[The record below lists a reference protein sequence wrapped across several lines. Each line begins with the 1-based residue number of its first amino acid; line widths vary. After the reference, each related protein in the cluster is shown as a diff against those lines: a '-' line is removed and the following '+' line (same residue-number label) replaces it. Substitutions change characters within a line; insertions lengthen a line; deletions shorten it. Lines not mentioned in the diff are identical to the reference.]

1 MQNKTKKRLKL
12 VLILTPVAL
21 VLILAVVALG
31 AWHKFGAFIVAARSI
46 YKLQDGLYVMEY
58 RGDYGFDKFLA
69 QGGAADDSAVAD
81 YLIGFLSGGY
91 YKKADNEIKPGDFG
105 CTTVCVKDKKG
116 AVYFG
121 RNFDWEKGR
130 AMIVHTV
137 PKNGYESLSTCCLDF
152 LGFGDDYQPDGSM
165 QERIQTLAAIY
176 VPLDGMNEKGL
187 VIADLMAG
195 DDEET
200 HQKTDKPDLTTTT
213 AIRLLLDRAAN
224 VDEAIELLK
233 QYDMNSSIGAA
244 HHFAIADKSGKSV
257 VVEHVNGEMLVA
269 ETNIVTNHYLA
280 DSEKKGV
287 GDEDS
292 HLRFD
297 NISSICEAIQILNQE
312 LQDIEQWHL
321 ENEGLGISAALTP
334 EETKRLEQEP
344 RQSRTPERTCRYL
357 LMSVAQSNYP
367 QTDDGNAVTLWS
379 IVYAPGKQWADFF
392 FRENFQK
399 GRRLF
404 LHPEIN
410 NKNQF
415 ISDAPVVF
423 ID

>member
-1 MQNKTKKRLKL
+1 MKKRWKKVLVWTAVLL
-12 VLILTPVAL
+12 VLIF
-21 VLILAVVALG
+21 AVVALG
-31 AWHKFGAFIVAARSI
+31 AWCKFGTFVVAARSI

-81 YLIGFLSGGY
+81 YLIGFLSGGFY
-91 YKKADNEIKPGDFG
+91 RKADNELKPGNYG
-105 CTTVCVKDKKG
+105 CTTVCVKDKNG

-121 RNFDWEKGR
+121 RNFDWKKGR

-165 QERIQTLAAIY
+165 PERIQTLAAIY
-176 VPLDGMNEKGL
+176 VPVDGMNEAGL

-195 DDEET
+195 DNEET

-224 VDEAIELLK
+224 VDEAVELLK

-257 VVEHVNGEMLVA
+257 VVEYVNGEMLVA

-280 DSEKKGV
+280 DSPKKGV
-287 GDEDS
+287 GDEES
-292 HLRFD
+292 HARFD
-297 NISSICEAIQILNQE
+297 HVSEFIGPDFVLAGGFGAHGNWIIRLPFQE
-312 LQDIEQWHL
+312 VRSCIARVQ
-321 ENEGLGISAALTP
+321 
-334 EETKRLEQEP
+334 
-344 RQSRTPERTCRYL
+344 QS
-357 LMSVAQSNYP
+357 QKKFWYP
-367 QTDDGNAVTLWS
+367 QGGGGDDAVTLWS
-379 IVYAPGKQWADFF
+379 IVYAPGKQWADFY
-392 FRENFQK
+392 FREEDYRH
-399 GRRLF
+399 GHRLF
-404 LHPEIN
+404 LHPALVDPFVREIN
-410 NKNQF
+410 KKNKF
-415 ISDAPVVF
+415 VSDTPVIF

>member
-1 MQNKTKKRLKL
+1 MKKRWKKIL
-12 VLILTPVAL
+12 VWTAVAL
-21 VLILAVVALG
+21 VLILAVIAFG
-31 AWHKFGAFIVAARSI
+31 AWRKFGTFIVAARSI
-46 YKLQDGLYVMEY
+46 HNIQDGLYVMEY
-58 RGDYGFDKFLA
+58 RGDYGLDEFLA
-69 QGGAADDSAVAD
+69 QGGADSDSALGH
-81 YLIGFLSGGY
+81 YLMGYLSGGY
-91 YKKADNEIKPGDFG
+91 YKQADVEIKPGDYG
-105 CTTVCVKDKKG
+105 CSTVCVKDQKG
-116 AVYFG
+116 DVYFG

-137 PKNGYESLSTCCLDF
+137 PEDGYESFSTCDLDF
-152 LGFGDDYQPDGSM
+152 LGFGDDYTPDGSM

-213 AIRLLLDRAAN
+213 AIRVLLDRAAN
-224 VDEAIELLK
+224 VDEAVELLM

-244 HHFAIADKSGKSV
+244 HHFAIADATGKSV
-257 VVEHVNGEMLVA
+257 VVEYVNGEMLVT
-269 ETNIVTNHYLA
+269 ETNVVTNHYLA
-280 DSEKKGV
+280 DCPKKGV
-287 GDEDS
+287 GGEES

-297 NISSICEAIQILNQE
+297 LLNNLIGPDFVLADRFGLAWQEVRALLGPLMQSQI
-312 LQDIEQWHL
+312 
-321 ENEGLGISAALTP
+321 
-334 EETKRLEQEP
+334 KMR
-344 RQSRTPERTCRYL
+344 
-357 LMSVAQSNYP
+357 YP
-367 QTDDGNAVTLWS
+367 QVNDGGNDVTLWS

-392 FRENFQK
+392 FRENFNK

>member
-1 MQNKTKKRLKL
+1 MRKTGKKRLT
-12 VLILTPVAL
+12 II
-21 VLILAVVALG
+21 LILAFVAAVLLFVLG
-31 AWHKFGAFIVAARSI
+31 AWLKFGPFIVAARSI
-46 YKLQDGLYVMEY
+46 QKLQDGLYVMVY
-58 RGDYGFDKFLA
+58 RGDYGLDEFLA
-69 QGGAADDSAVAD
+69 QGGADSDSALAG
-81 YLIGFLSGGY
+81 YLMGYLSGGY
-91 YKKADNEIKPGDFG
+91 LSQENIELKPGDYG

-176 VPLDGMNEKGL
+176 VPVDGMNEKGL

-195 DDEET
+195 DNEET

-257 VVEHVNGEMLVA
+257 VVEYVNGEMLVA

-280 DSEKKGV
+280 DSPKKGV

-297 NISSICEAIQILNQE
+297 LMNQRIGPDFVLAGGFGVHGNWIVQRPFQEVRRLIAPVSQSQIK
-312 LQDIEQWHL
+312 I
-321 ENEGLGISAALTP
+321 
-334 EETKRLEQEP
+334 R
-344 RQSRTPERTCRYL
+344 
-357 LMSVAQSNYP
+357 YP
-367 QTDDGNAVTLWS
+367 QG
-379 IVYAPGKQWADFF
+379 
-392 FRENFQK
+392 
-399 GRRLF
+399 
-404 LHPEIN
+404 
-410 NKNQF
+410 
-415 ISDAPVVF
+415 
-423 ID
+423 

>member
-31 AWHKFGAFIVAARSI
+31 AWRMFGTFIVAARSI
-46 YKLQDGLYVMEY
+46 RKLQDGLYVMEY
-58 RGDYGFDKFLA
+58 RGDYGFDDFLA
-69 QGGAADDSAVAD
+69 QGGADSDSAMAD
-81 YLIGFLSGGY
+81 YLVGFLSRGY
-91 YKKADNEIKPGDFG
+91 YKKADNDIRPGDYG
-105 CTTVCVKDKKG
+105 CTTVCVKDENG

-121 RNFDWEKGR
+121 RNFDWKKGR

-137 PKNGYESLSTCCLDF
+137 PENGYESLSTCGLDF
-152 LGFGDDYQPDGSM
+152 LGFGDDYEPDGSM
-165 QERIQTLAAIY
+165 PERIQTLAAIY

-187 VIADLMAG
+187 IVADLMAG

-224 VDEAIELLK
+224 VDEAVELLK

-244 HHFAIADKSGKSV
+244 HHFAVADATGKSV
-257 VVEHVNGEMLVA
+257 VVEYVDGEMLVT

-280 DSEKKGV
+280 DCPKKGV

-297 NISSICEAIQILNQE
+297 WLSRFGPDFVLGRSGDGQYRWGPGFPFQE
-312 LQDIEQWHL
+312 VR
-321 ENEGLGISAALTP
+321 AL
-334 EETKRLEQEP
+334 LA
-344 RQSRTPERTCRYL
+344 
-357 LMSVAQSNYP
+357 SVAQSRYP

-379 IVYAPGKQWADFF
+379 IVYAPGKQWADFY
-392 FRENFQK
+392 FREDFK
-399 GRRLF
+399 YGHRLF
-404 LHPEIN
+404 LHPEISIK
-410 NKNQF
+410 NKF
-415 ISDAPVVF
+415 ISDTPVVYV
-423 ID
+423 D